1 MKQRLCV
8 IRPHAAPQEGVLA
21 RNGRFVG
28 MEVVEC
34 SVNLLQTMHPGIWR
48 SNMYSSF
55 IVHLGRWYRQNPNSR
70 FSHNNVIG
78 SVSFLLIKSGRCL
91 GGVSL

>member
-1 MKQRLCV
+1 
-8 IRPHAAPQEGVLA
+8 
-21 RNGRFVG
+21 
-28 MEVVEC
+28 
-34 SVNLLQTMHPGIWR
+34 
-48 SNMYSSF
+48 MYSLF